1 MRQRLAP
8 ILQRHGVQ
16 LAVFGHDHLYE
27 RSKRLRVDSSGR
39 IVRDANCAV
48 AESPGGVVYLV
59 AGIGG
64 GELYARQVNPDPC
77 GTPGYRRAVRD
88 LGDGYDFVAM
98 RDDGEP
104 VIYDGSDQP
113 PRKPAVRF
121 GFVHA
126 VATSARLTVTAYN
139 IEGEVLDTFE
149 LTE

>member
-16 LAVFGHDHLYE
+16 LAIFGHDHLYE
-27 RSKRLRVDSSGR
+27 RSKRLRVDSAGR
-39 IVRDANCAV
+39 IVRDSNCAV
-48 AESPGGVVYLV
+48 AESPRGVVYLV

-64 GELYARQVNPDPC
+64 GELYTRQVNSDPC

-88 LGDGYDFVAM
+88 YGDGYDFVAM
-98 RDDGEP
+98 RDGELI
-104 VIYDGSDQP
+104 IYDGSDQP
-113 PRKPAVRF
+113 PRKPAVRY

-126 VATSARLTVTAYN
+126 VVTSARLSVTAYN
-139 IEGEVLDTFE
+139 IDGEVLDTFE